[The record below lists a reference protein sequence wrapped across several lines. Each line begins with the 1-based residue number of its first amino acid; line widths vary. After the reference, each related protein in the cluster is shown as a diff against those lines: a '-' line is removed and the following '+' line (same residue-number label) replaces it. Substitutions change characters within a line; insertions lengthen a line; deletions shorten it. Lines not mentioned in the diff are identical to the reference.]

1 MCRGNGLEKQDKPT
15 LCLTARAHRRP
26 GHQVQGRGLWPRVA
40 TPGRRMS
47 TADCSRFQA
56 LWHLERGTPWI
67 CHPASPILTWDAGW
81 TGVHTRR
88 KRPSQPLL
96 RGKPQEGN
104 WQKSPDLPRSDS
116 KLASLMPGWCDTGV
130 ITRFTQ
136 KAAFKLLC
144 FSGCAR
150 SLTSLISTCCAKR
163 LGWGLE
169 YLGALPE
176 VIHSHRV
183 WRRENAPT

>member
-1 MCRGNGLEKQDKPT
+1 MQGGLGPT
-15 LCLTARAHRRP
+15 P
-26 GHQVQGRGLWPRVA
+26 VGKGLRSP
-40 TPGRRMS
+40 
-47 TADCSRFQA
+47 CSEVNLR
-56 LWHLERGTPWI
+56 RGT
-67 CHPASPILTWDAGW
+67 G
-81 TGVHTRR
+81 
-88 KRPSQPLL
+88 
-96 RGKPQEGN
+96 E
-104 WQKSPDLPRSDS
+104 SPDLPRSDS

-144 FSGCAR
+144 FFDCAR

-176 VIHSHRV
+176 VIHSHSMKE
-183 WRRENAPT
+183 RERSHPRKKLAQRDSASQGQRPGPTQAPWPALAGACFLPGGGYLLPRAPSPANSPSNLLSALGNKFHHSLTQVLWA